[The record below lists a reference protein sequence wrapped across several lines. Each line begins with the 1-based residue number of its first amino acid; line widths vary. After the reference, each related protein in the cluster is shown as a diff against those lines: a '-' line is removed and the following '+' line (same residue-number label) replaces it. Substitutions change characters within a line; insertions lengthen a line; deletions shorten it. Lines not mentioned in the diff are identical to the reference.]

1 MYEDE
6 FEKKK
11 RNIFIIEFCESYDA
25 SNKRQTRDELIVM
38 TRANDRKRKVFL

>member
-11 RNIFIIEFCESYDA
+11 RNVIIIEFCESYDA
-25 SNKRQTRDELIVM
+25 NNKRQTRDKLVVM
-38 TRANDRKRKVFL
+38 TREATTNEKETR